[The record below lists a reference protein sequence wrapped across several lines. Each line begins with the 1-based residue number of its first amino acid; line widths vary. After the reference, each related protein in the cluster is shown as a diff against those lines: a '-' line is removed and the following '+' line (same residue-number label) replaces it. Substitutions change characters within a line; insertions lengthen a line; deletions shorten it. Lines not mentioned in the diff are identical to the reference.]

1 MNHPEGHV
9 VAFFKREIPTLAS
22 AAYVGTWAR
31 VLFCPEFWILLELEP
46 GDVKSEMVGWVE
58 GGLWPLRRVE
68 GAEIRGK
75 H

>member
-1 MNHPEGHV
+1 M
-9 VAFFKREIPTLAS
+9 
-22 AAYVGTWAR
+22 GTWAR